1 MKITRR
7 QLRRLIKEEIEAS
20 LLEQDTRPPH
30 RRQGGAKGD
39 PSRSD
44 SHPGGV
50 EGGGRPE
57 RRQPGSG
64 GDPGAGGQAGGH
76 LAGPADGASIK
87 ITSSGWDGEWTVT
100 PCLPLS
106 AYAIHPKLLIHRLYS
121 DQLDLPDH
129 IERDFPTTVTD
140 RTKYSIVPVH
150 YDPFSMRDLRES
162 NRSRGSLPL
171 LLEFSSGSH
180 DGHRPVNIIDLE
192 TGKQAKGRMYRDLD
206 LSFIECPF
214 TAVVPEED

>member
-44 SHPGGV
+44 SHSGGV

-57 RRQPGSG
+57 KRQPGSG

-76 LAGPADGASIK
+76 LAGPAAGASIK
-87 ITSSGWDGEWTVT
+87 ITTNGWDGKWTVT
-100 PCLPLS
+100 RCLPLS
-106 AYAIHPKLLIHRLYS
+106 AYAIHPSLLPFQTSVDNYHGGTPAGWNGGTGI
-121 DQLDLPDH
+121 PDH

-140 RTKYSIVPVH
+140 RTKYSIVPV
-150 YDPFSMRDLRES
+150 
-162 NRSRGSLPL
+162 RSRSFVP
-171 LLEFSSGSH
+171 SGSH
-180 DGHRPVNIIDLE
+180 DGHRVVNIIDLE
-192 TGKQAKGRMYRDLD
+192 TGKQAKGRMYRDLS
-206 LSFIECPF
+206 LSFTECPF